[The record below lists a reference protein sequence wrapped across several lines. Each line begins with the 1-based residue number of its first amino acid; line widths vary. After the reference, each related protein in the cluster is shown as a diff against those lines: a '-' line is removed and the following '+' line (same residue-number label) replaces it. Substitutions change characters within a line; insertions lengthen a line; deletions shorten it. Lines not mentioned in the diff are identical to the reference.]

1 MPRPAKPLIS
11 YDAVIETSLRII
23 DTEGLDA
30 FSLPRLARE
39 LNVRAP
45 SLYYHFTD
53 KAEILRGI
61 ARAIVLE
68 TRLPDE
74 EAVPNWIEW
83 FVALSRNFREV
94 VLRHRNAAPV
104 LLEFMPRDVLI
115 RTYDNSARFLTELGV
130 SPGAQVLILDGL
142 DTLTLGASITEAA
155 KDPADAGQ
163 VFPHVDPQSVP
174 TLAKAVRESGLT
186 PDEVFAESIRS
197 FLRGAVPEVAADAPA
212 PHPRQRA
219 TADELETP
227 TAS

>member
-23 DTEGLDA
+23 DSEGLDA

-45 SLYYHFTD
+45 SLYYHFAD

-61 ARAIVLE
+61 ARAIVVE

-74 EAVPNWIEW
+74 EVVPNWIEW
-83 FVALSRNFREV
+83 FVALSLNFREV

-115 RTYDNSARFLTELGV
+115 RTYDNSARFLAELGV
-130 SPGAQVLILDGL
+130 PPAAQVVILDGL
-142 DTLTLGASITEAA
+142 DKLTLGASITEAA

-163 VFPHVDPQSVP
+163 VFAHVDPRSEP
-174 TLAKAVRESGLT
+174 TLATAVRASGLT

-197 FLRGAVPEVAADAPA
+197 FLRGAVPDVAADAP
-212 PHPRQRA
+212 PPRRRPGG
-219 TADELETP
+219 TVGDLETP